1 MTFDLACP
9 SLADVNEGGMKMAK
23 FVKFEIS
30 KDLADKVYE
39 AVEISNNTGKLR
51 KGVNETTKCVERGL
65 AKLVILASDV
75 TPEEILMHIPT
86 ICDEKKVIC
95 VEVPSKLELGKAAG
109 IDVATSSIAIEEAGD
124 AKKLIEDINKKV
136 KALEK

>member
-1 MTFDLACP
+1 MSFENVD
-9 SLADVNEGGMKMAK
+9 EGGMKMAK
-23 FVKFEIS
+23 LMKFEIS
-30 KDLADKVYE
+30 KDLADKIYE

-86 ICDEKKVIC
+86 ICDEKKVVC

-136 KALEK
+136 EALEK